1 MLNKLLFLIIRYERL
16 MPFFE
21 GEDMEV
27 CIHSELSSGESLHI
41 FVTHDESLFH
51 ANDGR
56 KSGWCPESEQPLHK
70 KGQGRAIH
78 VSEFLC
84 ETFGRLKLT
93 AEQCEAVDN
102 DVPTEARVIIHPG
115 KNHDGYWNIEQ
126 LVKQV

>member
-1 MLNKLLFLIIRYERL
+1 MKDSCHSLKARTWKFAFIQSFLLEK
-16 MPFFE
+16 
-21 GEDMEV
+21 V
-27 CIHSELSSGESLHI
+27 CIFLSHMMKVFFMQMMDVNLVGALNQNSPC
-41 FVTHDESLFH
+41 T
-51 ANDGR
+51 R
-56 KSGWCPESEQPLHK
+56 KA
-70 KGQGRAIH
+70 RAIH